1 MSPASSS
8 LHAAESAL
16 VRVIYRLAKVF
27 ALAGGLLLCALSA
40 LVVTSIIGR
49 VLFGLPVPGEFE
61 LVAIGTAVVIFL
73 CLPYC
78 QLQRGNVT
86 VDLFLSRRF
95 SRLRCALDVI
105 ASGLFLLLA
114 LLFAWRMSVG
124 LVDAMHYRNVS
135 VILGVPLWW
144 VYPAA
149 VASFLLLAASCLVT
163 AFEELKRGRE

>member
-1 MSPASSS
+1 MSPTSPSP
-8 LHAAESAL
+8 HTCESML
-16 VRVIYRLAKVF
+16 VRAIYRLARGF
-27 ALAGGLLLCALSA
+27 ALAGGLLLCMLSA
-40 LVVTSIIGR
+40 LVVASIIGR

-61 LVAIGTAVVIFL
+61 LVAMGTAAVIFL

-86 VDLFLSRRF
+86 VDLFRSRKS
-95 SRLRCALDVI
+95 SRLRCALDVM

-124 LVDAMHYRNVS
+124 LVDAIQYRNLS
-135 VILGVPLWW
+135 VILGIPLWL

-163 AFEELKRGRE
+163 AFEELKRERA